1 MRKIIFLLMAL
12 FSVTMYAQITEQ
24 PYVQSQNSNVTIYGV
39 YVNSDYTA
47 VCIDYQDYILRSAK
61 RWIRIKSNTFLQ
73 YKDPDSGRFVT
84 IKARSVERLINDQ
97 VRYEESAFDIKYDT
111 FTDFGGRPVHWMMRV
126 FFPPIPVGVSEISIV
141 GENNSDLSWNGIR
154 IQMALYPDNEDEAN
168 ETLQEIIKNSKT
180 IYAGNYEG
188 IDIPWKLAFV
198 EGDNHYALLNRE
210 KLVGWDIMGVW
221 ATLTPTTYPNVFKGT
236 RHYTNRTKTNITVV
250 FEEGIMLIREDGEE
264 QKYIKMNDDSASSS
278 TIANASKWSGT
289 GFALKN
295 GYVVTNYHVAG
306 EAKTIEIYGVNG
318 NASKGYKATVV
329 GADKVSDLA
338 LLKIT
343 DKDFSGYGNPPYA
356 FKSSMVD
363 VGENV
368 YVLGYP
374 LTQTMGEEIKLTNGI
389 ISARSGYEGDVTTYQ
404 ISVPVQPG
412 NSGGPMFDMKGNL
425 VGIVCAKHAE
435 AENAN
440 YAIKTSYLKNLVES
454 VASSSIFPTVS
465 TINGKEL
472 KEQVKQIKNFVYMIK
487 CSDMS
492 DISDGLPLH
501 SGDATSTSNIINYP
515 TVKRTYSEDF
525 RVKSVVIERDYT
537 AITLEFIP
545 PKVESKALNIDQNA
559 YIVVNGT
566 EYVMTR
572 AEGIELAPNRSVLSR
587 NMTFTMYFPP
597 IPASTTS
604 MDLIESQFSSKQF
617 LGIKIR

>member
-1 MRKIIFLLMAL
+1 MRKLLFFLMMLCCSFISAQL
-12 FSVTMYAQITEQ
+12 TKWPSVNKEGGRSRMPSINWTLITKDGTLYVSFCYPLSYVDSKIMNEGLRLQ
-24 PYVQSQNSNVTIYGV
+24 GTKDMVCRYRNPRNYTLIEVKGTGKVQGMEIPNYVQRYN
-39 YVNSDYTA
+39 DE
-47 VCIDYQDYILRSAK
+47 
-61 RWIRIKSNTFLQ
+61 
-73 YKDPDSGRFVT
+73 YKDVWYTRIFV
-84 IKARSVERLINDQ
+84 
-97 VRYEESAFDIKYDT
+97 
-111 FTDFGGRPVHWMMRV
+111 
-126 FFPPIPVGVSEISIV
+126 FPPIVDGVTNISLRDNLTGEYWDGIHIKNELSPANIDEMEQILNNAIAQSESVYAGKYEAIETEEAFAFV
-141 GENNSDLSWNGIR
+141 QENENN
-154 IQMALYPDNEDEAN
+154 Y
-168 ETLQEIIKNSKT
+168 
-180 IYAGNYEG
+180 
-188 IDIPWKLAFV
+188 
-198 EGDNHYALLNRE
+198 
-210 KLVGWDIMGVW
+210 KLVNIGEVMPIMKVASLK
-221 ATLTPTTYPNVFKGT
+221 ATAYPNVFIGT
-236 RHYTNRTKTNITVV
+236 YYSVVDQENERITLV
-250 FEEGIMLIREDGEE
+250 FDNGIMTIKVGNVELDYIR
-264 QKYIKMNDDSASSS
+264 MNDGS
-278 TIANASKWSGT
+278 TSFSTNTNVSKWSGT

-472 KEQVKQIKNFVYMIK
+472 KEQVKQTRNFVYMIK
-487 CSDMS
+487 CSD
-492 DISDGLPLH
+492 ISDESSSSSDSYTP
-501 SGDATSTSNIINYP
+501 SGNPDNYP
-515 TVKRTYSEDF
+515 IVRSSLSKSTKI
-525 RVKSVVIERDYT
+525 KSVSLERDYT
-537 AITLEFIP
+537 AVTLECSST
-545 PKVESKALNIDQNA
+545 EENWCNIDKNT
-559 YIVVNGT
+559 YIMVKGI
-566 EYVMTR
+566 EYTMTK
-572 AEGIELAPNRSVLSR
+572 AEGIKYAPERTIFSKKI
-587 NMTFTMYFPP
+587 TFTLYFPP
-597 IPASTTS
+597 IPTSATS
-604 MDLIESQFSSKQF
+604 MDLIESEYSEWQFF
-617 LGIKIR
+617 DIKIR

>member
-1 MRKIIFLLMAL
+1 MLCCSFISAQLTKRPSVNKEGGRSRMPSINWTLITKDGTLYVSFCYPLSYVDSKIMNEGLRLQGTKDMVCRYRNPWNNTLIE
-12 FSVTMYAQITEQ
+12 VKGYGK
-24 PYVQSQNSNVTIYGV
+24 VQGMEIPN
-39 YVNSDYTA
+39 
-47 VCIDYQDYILRSAK
+47 YIQRY
-61 RWIRIKSNTFLQ
+61 NDE
-73 YKDPDSGRFVT
+73 YKDDWYTRIFV
-84 IKARSVERLINDQ
+84 
-97 VRYEESAFDIKYDT
+97 
-111 FTDFGGRPVHWMMRV
+111 
-126 FFPPIPVGVSEISIV
+126 FPPIVDGVTNITLRDNLT
-141 GENNSDLSWNGIR
+141 GEYWDGIH
-154 IQMALYPDNEDEAN
+154 
-168 ETLQEIIKNSKT
+168 IKNELSPASIDEMEQILNNAIAQSKSV
-180 IYAGNYEG
+180 YAGKYEA
-188 IDIPWKLAFV
+188 IETEEAFAFV
-198 EGDNHYALLNRE
+198 QENGNNY
-210 KLVGWDIMGVW
+210 KLVNIGEVMPIMKVASLK
-221 ATLTPTTYPNVFKGT
+221 ATAYPNVFIGT
-236 RHYTNRTKTNITVV
+236 YYSVANQEDERITLI
-250 FEEGIMLIREDGEE
+250 FDNGIMTIKVGNVELDYIR
-264 QKYIKMNDDSASSS
+264 MNDGS
-278 TIANASKWSGT
+278 TSFGTNTNVSKWSGT

-318 NASKGYKATVV
+318 NASKGYKATIV

-389 ISARSGYEGDVTTYQ
+389 VSARSGYEGDVTTYQ

-472 KEQVKQIKNFVYMIK
+472 KEQVKQTKNFVYMIK

-559 YIVVNGT
+559 YIVVSGT

>member
-1 MRKIIFLLMAL
+1 M
-12 FSVTMYAQITEQ
+12 
-24 PYVQSQNSNVTIYGV
+24 V
-39 YVNSDYTA
+39 Y
-47 VCIDYQDYILRSAK
+47 
-61 RWIRIKSNTFLQ
+61 
-73 YKDPDSGRFVT
+73 
-84 IKARSVERLINDQ
+84 E
-97 VRYEESAFDIKYDT
+97 DIC
-111 FTDFGGRPVHWMMRV
+111 V
-126 FFPPIPVGVSEISIV
+126 PPIVDGVTNITLRDNLT
-141 GENNSDLSWNGIR
+141 GEYWDGIH
-154 IQMALYPDNEDEAN
+154 
-168 ETLQEIIKNSKT
+168 IKNELSPASIDEMEQILNNAIAQSKSV
-180 IYAGNYEG
+180 YAGKYEA
-188 IDIPWKLAFV
+188 IETEEAFAFV
-198 EGDNHYALLNRE
+198 QENGNNY
-210 KLVGWDIMGVW
+210 KLVNIGEVMPIMKVASLK
-221 ATLTPTTYPNVFKGT
+221 ATAYPNVFIGT
-236 RHYTNRTKTNITVV
+236 YYSVANQEDERITLI
-250 FEEGIMLIREDGEE
+250 FDNGIMTIKVGNVELDYIR
-264 QKYIKMNDDSASSS
+264 MNDGS
-278 TIANASKWSGT
+278 TSFGTNTNVSKWSGT

-318 NASKGYKATVV
+318 NASKGYKATIV

-389 ISARSGYEGDVTTYQ
+389 VSARSGYEGDVTTYQ

-472 KEQVKQIKNFVYMIK
+472 KEQVKQTKNFVYMIK

-559 YIVVNGT
+559 YIVVSGT